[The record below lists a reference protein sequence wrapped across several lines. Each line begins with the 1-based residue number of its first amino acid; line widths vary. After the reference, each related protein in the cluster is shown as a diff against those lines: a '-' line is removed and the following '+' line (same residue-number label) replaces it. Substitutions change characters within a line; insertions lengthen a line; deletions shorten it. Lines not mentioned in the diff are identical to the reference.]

1 MLKKTLLTLVL
12 ALMGVSSY
20 AQVKTQVPKDLKD
33 GMYVA
38 FYTTRGL
45 ILAEL
50 EYQKT
55 PMTVAN
61 FVGLTE
67 GKFKNGDKSFVKPY
81 YDGLKFHR
89 VIKKFMIQGGDPA
102 GNGSGGPG
110 YSFYDETRS
119 DLKHSGPGILSMA
132 NSDPQTKAAYSN
144 DGKTN
149 GSQFFITHVATPH
162 LDGKHTVFG
171 HVIIGQA
178 VVDSIKQGDAMDSV
192 RIIRVGTAAK
202 KWDATKTFS
211 EKYVAINAE
220 KEKILAAEKA
230 RIDQASKMTTAEYS
244 TWLLKEIQ
252 KTYPNAQQTASGLIY
267 VMEKVGTGAAPQTGG
282 QVSTHYIGT
291 FLNGTKF
298 DASYDRNQ
306 PLNFSYNSGQMIKGY
321 DEAVGLMRV
330 GGKGRFIIPYYN
342 AYGAAGRPPVIPQY
356 SDLVFVIDLMDAQA
370 PVVIQPKM
378 DTPELKMEEPEIK
391 EAPSKTEP
399 AKVVEPVKTVEK
411 KKKKKKA

>member
-1 MLKKTLLTLVL
+1 MLKKTLFTLVL
-12 ALMGVSSY
+12 TLIGATSY
-20 AQVKTQVPKDLKD
+20 AQLKMQIPNDLKD

-38 FYTTRGL
+38 FYTNRGL

-67 GKFKNGDKSFVKPY
+67 GKFKSGDKAFTKPY

-171 HVIIGQA
+171 HVILGQA
-178 VVDSIKQGDAMDSV
+178 VVDSIKQNDVMDSV
-192 RIIRVGTAAK
+192 RIVRKGADAK
-202 KWDATKTFS
+202 KWDATKVFM
-211 EKYVAINAE
+211 EKNQAISAE
-220 KEKILAAEKA
+220 KDKIAAAEKA
-230 RIDQASKMTTAEYS
+230 RIEQASKMTTAEYS
-244 TWLLKEIQ
+244 AWLLKEIQ

-267 VMEKVGTGAAPQTGG
+267 VMEKVGTGAAPQTDG
-282 QVSTHYIGT
+282 QVSTHYTGT

-306 PLNFSYNSGQMIKGY
+306 PLDFKHNVGQMIKGY
-321 DEAVGLMRV
+321 DEAVSLMRV
-330 GGKGRFIIPYYN
+330 GGRGRFIIPYYN
-342 AYGAAGRPPVIPQY
+342 AYGTAARGPIPPY
-356 SDLVFVIDLMDAQA
+356 SDLVFVIDLLKAEP

-378 DTPELKMEEPEIK
+378 DTPEPEIVK
-391 EAPSKTEP
+391 PVVTEPAKTEPVKTEP
-399 AKVVEPVKTVEK
+399 AKTSTKGKT
-411 KKKKKKA
+411 KKKKA